1 MFKKPIICIYCN
13 KKIETFQHKITLYN
27 PCFKKEFRFQYY
39 HGDCY
44 TEKVLEDNNCIE
56 YIK

>member
-1 MFKKPIICIYCN
+1 MFKKQIICIYCN
-13 KKIETFQHKITLYN
+13 KKIDPFHHKITLYN
-27 PCFKKEFRFQYY
+27 PFFKKEFRFQYY

-56 YIK
+56 T